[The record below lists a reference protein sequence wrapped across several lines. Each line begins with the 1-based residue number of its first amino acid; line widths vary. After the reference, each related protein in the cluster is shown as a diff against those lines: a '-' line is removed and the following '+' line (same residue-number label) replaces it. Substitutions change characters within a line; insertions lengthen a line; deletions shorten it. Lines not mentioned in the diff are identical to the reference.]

1 MFLGIGSNKTMNFVL
16 DFSVCYIK
24 VVTFSIEE
32 YFCFILFVYV
42 GLCRLICEIKCFGII
57 YLLLD
62 FVLFCF
68 VLFLFF
74 FSLFLWIIYFICLF
88 AEHLHIQFYCF
99 EITWS
104 PLIVCCV
111 GYLEF
116 YFSTEILVCVGVLN
130 TIFVG

>member
-16 DFSVCYIK
+16 DFFVCYIK

-68 VLFLFF
+68 VFFCFF
-74 FSLFLWIIYFICLF
+74 FSFSMDNILYL
-88 AEHLHIQFYCF
+88 
-99 EITWS
+99 S
-104 PLIVCCV
+104 VC
-111 GYLEF
+111 
-116 YFSTEILVCVGVLN
+116 
-130 TIFVG
+130 